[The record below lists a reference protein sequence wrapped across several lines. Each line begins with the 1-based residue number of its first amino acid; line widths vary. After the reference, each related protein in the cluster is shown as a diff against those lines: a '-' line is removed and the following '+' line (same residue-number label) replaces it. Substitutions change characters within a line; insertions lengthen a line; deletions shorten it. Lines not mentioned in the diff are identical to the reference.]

1 MDCWQHEIKRATTE
15 SEVVRTASDY
25 LTLWAPQEL
34 APLTLGWRKVRIEN
48 RGDIERLKGWLTEGL
63 AGDLSFAAHAGQLHE
78 LTDYLWHAASRI
90 DEIRG
95 GH

>member
-1 MDCWQHEIKRATTE
+1 MNCWQHEIRKARTE

-34 APLTLGWRKVRIEN
+34 APLTLGWREVRIEN
-48 RGDIERLKGWLTEGL
+48 RADIERLKGWLTEGL
-63 AGDLSFAAHAGQLHE
+63 AGDLSIDPHAAKLHE
-78 LTDYLWHAASRI
+78 LTDYLWHAVARI
-90 DEIRG
+90 EEIRG